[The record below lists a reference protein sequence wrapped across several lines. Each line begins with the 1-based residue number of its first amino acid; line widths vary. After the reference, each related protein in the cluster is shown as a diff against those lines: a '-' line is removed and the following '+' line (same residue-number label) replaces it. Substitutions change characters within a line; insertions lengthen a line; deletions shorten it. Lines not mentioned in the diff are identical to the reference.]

1 MFQVFKWVK
10 GAKHVDTQSPI
21 FWGQNKLFKPPRM
34 LKRLQND
41 TICIG
46 IGVYHPLGMF
56 GGHFQLLSAS
66 SGAIGNFSQWGPC
79 FWHFW
84 GCHFGCFKMAFFGL
98 RRIFAAS
105 ITLKIHTNSLL
116 KAKKVEKHLELDGA
130 SKIPQILPNFSYI
143 LAINFGFN
151 SSWNVPKST
160 HALFFLN
167 LGPVLRKAFTF
178 LDKNEVGMTVQHN
191 QKNHIFG
198 QFWPS
203 KN

>member
-1 MFQVFKWVK
+1 MF
-10 GAKHVDTQSPI
+10 
-21 FWGQNKLFKPPRM
+21 
-34 LKRLQND
+34 KRLQNYP
-41 TICIG
+41 ICIG

-116 KAKKVEKHLELDGA
+116 KAKKVQQHLELEGA
-130 SKIPQILPNFSYI
+130 SKIFQIFSYFSYI
-143 LAINFGFN
+143 LARNFGFN
-151 SSWNVPKST
+151 SSWNVAKST
-160 HALFFLN
+160 LALFFLN
-167 LGPVLRKAFTF
+167 LGPVLRKTFTF
-178 LDKNEVGMTVQHN
+178 LDKNDVWMTVQHN
-191 QKNHIFG
+191 QNFVIF
-198 QFWPS
+198 FAIFRSARTSWNTLVRSSARPPARKIWIS
-203 KN
+203 CMAL